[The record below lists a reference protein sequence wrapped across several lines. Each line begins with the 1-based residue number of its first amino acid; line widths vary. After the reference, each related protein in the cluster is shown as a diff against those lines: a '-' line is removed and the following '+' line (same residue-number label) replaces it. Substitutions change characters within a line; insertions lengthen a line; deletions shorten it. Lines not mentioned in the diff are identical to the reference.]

1 MTGYANLQSLRLLS
15 PDALTV
21 ASNAVTASYQSLY
34 TIAASAGSTDTLN
47 TITPLF
53 DDLSVNGNNYWP
65 VILVRAY
72 TGHTITLAHGVDN
85 LDLPGDADYDLTD
98 DRWIPL
104 LYDSSNAFWQII
116 VIGDVT
122 P

>member
-1 MTGYANLQSLRLLS
+1 MTGYINNASYRIKA
-15 PDALTV
+15 PTTLTI
-21 ASNAVTASYQSLY
+21 ASNAVTVIQETHIIEAS
-34 TIAASAGSTDTLN
+34 TGTTDTLN
-47 TITPLF
+47 TITPNF
-53 DDLSVNGNNYWP
+53 PNVTPDAITYWP
-65 VILVRAY
+65 RILIRAAA
-72 TGHTITLAHGVDN
+72 GHTITLAHGVDN

-104 LYDSSNAFWQII
+104 LYDDTQDFWQII